1 MVVNGVNIT
10 KPNFF
15 LYNRVSGEIIY
26 AESDLL
32 PSFFREQADP
42 EYIVVQADTRQDL
55 VDASTNLT
63 LQTQQEEFSYLSPY
77 EKWIEVVLLAAN
89 WSTNLQTVIA
99 PNVTANSIVQVF
111 PKSNRTDYENYSEAK
126 IIAITLGL
134 GTVTFECDSVPTS
147 NINAVIYIIEK

>member
-10 KPNFF
+10 KPHFF
-15 LYNRVSGEIIY
+15 LFNRVSGEIIY

-32 PSFFREQADP
+32 PSFFRNQTDP
-42 EYIVVQADTRQDL
+42 EYNVVQADTHQEL
-55 VDASTNLT
+55 IDASTSLA
-63 LQTQQEEFSYLSPY
+63 LQTQQQEFSYLSPY

-89 WSTNLQTVIA
+89 WAANTQTVIA

-126 IIAITLGL
+126 IIATTLGL